1 MNKTFTALAVVGAT
15 LAALPAFA
23 QTAAPAAPAAST
35 LRHGTAIPGLCVF
48 SGELAVGK
56 AVVHRFLA

>member
-35 LRHGTAIPGLCVF
+35 LRHGTLVSRVLNHAFEG
-48 SGELAVGK
+48 
-56 AVVHRFLA
+56 